1 MAATVCQEADS
12 ASHVR
17 TPGHYCN
24 DIACNTNCNAW
35 CVCVYVRTYVHVYG
49 PRNCLSL
56 LYVSFIIAL
65 SFVCSTLI
73 VCSLSLYLCVH
84 CMNGI

>member
-1 MAATVCQEADS
+1 MWQLQFAKRLIQHLMYVHQAI
-12 ASHVR
+12 
-17 TPGHYCN
+17 
-24 DIACNTNCNAW
+24 IAMTLLAIQIVMLGV
-35 CVCVYVRTYVHVYG
+35 CVCTYVHVYG

-56 LYVSFIIAL
+56 LYVSFRIAL